1 MPRKSR
7 ETIPLSLVLKIRIF
21 AGGSVSCSVWNSRL
35 EVVATACDSLNSAL
49 CYRDMSSMLVYTD
62 PSQVAIIRKT
72 TLLA

>member
-1 MPRKSR
+1 M
-7 ETIPLSLVLKIRIF
+7 
-21 AGGSVSCSVWNSRL
+21 SCSVWNSRL

-72 TLLA
+72 TLLAS